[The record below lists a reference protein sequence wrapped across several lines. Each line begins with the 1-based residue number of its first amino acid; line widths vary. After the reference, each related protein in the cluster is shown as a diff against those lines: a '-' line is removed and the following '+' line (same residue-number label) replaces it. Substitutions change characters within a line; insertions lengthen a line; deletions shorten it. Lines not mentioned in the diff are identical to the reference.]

1 MESYDISDNIGP
13 GNPDTPGKR
22 GLSALPAVVGMAVA
36 VDLYA
41 AFSLLFGDGISLFR
55 GILGLLLL
63 LAGLAGGY
71 FAIKL
76 QKALKNGEEAG
87 NDVPF
92 GLSLF
97 FLANAAMLLMVTAQ
111 FLRA

>member
-1 MESYDISDNIGP
+1 MDSYDISDNIGP
-13 GNPDTPGKR
+13 GNPDTPGRR
-22 GLSALPAVVGMAVA
+22 GLSALPAVVGMAVV

-41 AFSLLFGDGISLFR
+41 ASSLLFGDGINVFR
-55 GILGLLLL
+55 GVLGILLLI
-63 LAGLAGGY
+63 AGVAGGY
-71 FAIKL
+71 FAITL
-76 QKALKNGEEAG
+76 QNALKKGEEAG

-97 FLANAAMLLMVTAQ
+97 FLGNAAMLLMVTFQ